1 MLRDLLTQL
10 DYLGILVAAVA
21 GMILGGIW
29 YLPNIM
35 GNAWMAALGRRQWN
49 LGDPRKAILVRGL
62 ATLTT
67 SLALAVLMVGGGVTT
82 VGGSL
87 RLGLV
92 VSLGVV
98 VPTIVADYRLAG
110 WPNALTVITAT
121 HRFLHVMVMCAVLG
135 VFRVIG

>member
-1 MLRDLLTQL
+1 MLRELLTQL

-29 YLPNIM
+29 YLPSVM

-82 VGGSL
+82 IAGSL

-110 WPNALTVITAT
+110 WPNALTAITAT
-121 HRFLHVMVMCAVLG
+121 HRFLHVMVMCGVLG
-135 VFRVIG
+135 VFRALG